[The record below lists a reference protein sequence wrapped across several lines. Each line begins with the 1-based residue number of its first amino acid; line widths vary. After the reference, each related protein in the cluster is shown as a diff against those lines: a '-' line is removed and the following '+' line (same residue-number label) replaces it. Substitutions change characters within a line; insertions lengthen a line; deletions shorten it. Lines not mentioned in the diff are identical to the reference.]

1 MAEVVAILSAVTAMT
16 GLIKELI
23 PVFAEVIRTAT
34 RGREECRSLKDE
46 LELIQSDVER
56 IEHQLRE
63 LRNLDPDA
71 EQNLTMVETGWR
83 S

>member
-1 MAEVVAILSAVTAMT
+1 MAEVVAILSAVT

-23 PVFAEVIRTAT
+23 PVLAKVIRMAT
-34 RGREECRSLKDE
+34 RGREECRRLKDE

-56 IEHQLRE
+56 IERQLRE

-71 EQNLTMVETGWR
+71 EQNLTMVED
-83 S
+83 